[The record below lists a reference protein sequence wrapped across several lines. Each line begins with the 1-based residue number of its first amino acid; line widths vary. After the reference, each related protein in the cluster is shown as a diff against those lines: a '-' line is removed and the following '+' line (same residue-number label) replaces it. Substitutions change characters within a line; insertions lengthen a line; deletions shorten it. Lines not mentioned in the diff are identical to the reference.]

1 MKIIITILIII
12 CSWIVGYSYKQRF
25 IKEEKLLL
33 LIKEYLGFLKTNIV
47 LFKNNI
53 IDINNQYI
61 IMHKNKNANNYK
73 IYLKNSGYKT
83 FDIEKIKI
91 TITKK
96 DAQSIIVNYLET
108 LGQCEY
114 ELEKERLD
122 LFLNFINDELK
133 NNKNNQK
140 EKGDLYYKIS
150 LSIGIVLSIL
160 VWWIYMDVSILF
172 KIASIGILTV
182 VISQLFQHQGKN
194 DLATLTNLA
203 GLIMVLFIVLSMVS
217 DLFSNLQNLFNF
229 Y

>member
-1 MKIIITILIII
+1 MI

-25 IKEEKLLL
+25 IEEEKLLL

-73 IYLKNSGYKT
+73 IYLKNSSYEI
-83 FDIEKIKI
+83 FDIEKIKN

-96 DAQSIIVNYLET
+96 DVQNVIVNYLET
-108 LGQCEY
+108 LGRCEY

-122 LFLNFINDELK
+122 LFLNFINDELN

-217 DLFSNLQNLFNF
+217 DLFSNLQNLFTF

>member
-160 VWWIYMDVSILF
+160 VW
-172 KIASIGILTV
+172 
-182 VISQLFQHQGKN
+182 
-194 DLATLTNLA
+194 
-203 GLIMVLFIVLSMVS
+203 
-217 DLFSNLQNLFNF
+217 
-229 Y
+229 